1 MENNSS
7 PSTSVEIDQN
17 GVKVWNSYYEMKSL
31 EKFAIIR
38 KEHTPLYLRLS
49 PRKKLS
55 PVISIPLTTAV
66 DIDALRDFLASLME
80 EDKDATLTNSDALIH
95 AMRL

>member
-1 MENNSS
+1 
-7 PSTSVEIDQN
+7 
-17 GVKVWNSYYEMKSL
+17 MKSL

-38 KEHTPLYLRLS
+38 KQNTPLYLRFS

-55 PVISIPLTTAV
+55 PIISIPLTTEV
-66 DIDALRDFLASLME
+66 DIDELRDFLTSLIE
-80 EDKDATLTNSDALIH
+80 EDKDAVLTNSDALIH